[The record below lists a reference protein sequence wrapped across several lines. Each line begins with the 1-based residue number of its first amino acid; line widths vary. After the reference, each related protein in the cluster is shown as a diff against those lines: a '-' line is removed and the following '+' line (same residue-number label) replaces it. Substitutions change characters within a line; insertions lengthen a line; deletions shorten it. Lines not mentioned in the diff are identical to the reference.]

1 MGSKDARFLRKETK
15 KVIKGILFDKDGTLI
30 KFQEIWVPITYSII
44 DDLLELRNEVNKEEI
59 KSKLAESIG
68 LYGEE
73 IDEKG
78 FLASGTS
85 LDIATQFNRVLSEDT
100 PGVFP
105 LVAKILHTKIKDKK
119 ESILPTCDLQKAL
132 SIFKEKEIV
141 MGITTSDDY
150 ESTKVCIQQ
159 IGIDEYIDFIGTGD
173 RYNKKPDPE
182 VFNVFCEQ
190 FGLKPDEVLV
200 VGDTICDMKLS
211 INSKSAGGIGVLSGV
226 GSKETLGE
234 LAKYIIPSI
243 EKMIN
248 ENGKFIW
255 E

>member
-1 MGSKDARFLRKETK
+1 M
-15 KVIKGILFDKDGTLI
+15 VIKGILFDKDGTLI
-30 KFQEIWVPITYSII
+30 KFKEIWVQIIYSII
-44 DDLLELRNEVNKEEI
+44 DELLELRNEVNNEELR
-59 KSKLAESIG
+59 SKLAESIG

-78 FLASGTS
+78 FLASGTT
-85 LDIATQFNRVLSEDT
+85 LDIATQFNRILSEEA

-105 LVAKILHTKIKDKK
+105 LVTKMLHTKTKEKKD
-119 ESILPTCDLQKAL
+119 SIFPTCDLQKAL

-141 MGITTSDDY
+141 MGVATSDDY

-190 FGLKPDEVLV
+190 FGIKPEEVLV

-211 INSKSAGGIGVLSGV
+211 IYSKSAGGVGVLSGV
-226 GSKETLGE
+226 GSKDTLGE
-234 LAKYIIPSI
+234 LAKYIVPSI
-243 EKMIN
+243 EEMIHK
-248 ENGKFIW
+248 NGKFIW